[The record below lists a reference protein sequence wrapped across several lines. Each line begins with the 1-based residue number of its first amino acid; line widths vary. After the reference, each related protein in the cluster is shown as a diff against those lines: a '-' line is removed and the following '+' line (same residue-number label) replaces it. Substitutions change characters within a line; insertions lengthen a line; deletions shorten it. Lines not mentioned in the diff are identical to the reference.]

1 MLLLEMDSRE
11 KATLQSCRN
20 CMMED
25 LDPTK
30 SFLAQLNYNNI
41 LTQDQV
47 ERVDKQVT
55 RQDKVVTLMEI
66 LPRRGPR
73 AFRQFVQV
81 LKCDYQWISEKMEAE
96 LNIQDYTQRIRNAVE
111 ERMRLNGEILRDKDY
126 ILKVLSETIVPIV
139 LQEVTNIS
147 PTESPSEAVEKSLK
161 EIISDHLM
169 PLIKGPKGGKLKL
182 DSLHYETLMTKISDL
197 LDELAKRCWKCLGL
211 DDEEEMYTEYSIP
224 QLIEKRFTDT
234 KVEVLAM
241 KKEAKKFKKIE
252 EKLTAENQK
261 YKVEMKTMKDEGKK
275 LKSDNVTSR
284 QECKKLKDELKK
296 SKMESEK
303 LRQEVNNLKELL
315 DSNGID
321 LRISSE
327 FLGT

>member
-1 MLLLEMDSRE
+1 MLLLDMDSRE
-11 KATLQSCRN
+11 KATLQNCRN
-20 CMMED
+20 CLMED

-30 SFLAQLNYNNI
+30 SFLAQLHYSNI

-47 ERVDKQVT
+47 ERVEKQVT

-81 LKCDYQWISEKMEAE
+81 LRHDYQWISEKMETE
-96 LNIQDYTQRIRNAVE
+96 LNIQDYTQRIRTAVE

-139 LQEVTNIS
+139 LQEVSNIS
-147 PTESPSEAVEKSLK
+147 PTGSPSEALDQPLK
-161 EIISDHLM
+161 DLISDHLM
-169 PLIKGPKGGKLKL
+169 PLLKGPDGGKLKL
-182 DSLHYETLMTKISDL
+182 DSLHYEILLTKISDL
-197 LDELAKRCWKCLGL
+197 LDELAKRCWKSLGL
-211 DDEEEMYTEYSIP
+211 DSEDGACTEYSIP
-224 QLIEKRFTDT
+224 KLIEKRFEDM

-241 KKEAKKFKKIE
+241 KKEAKKVKKVE

-261 YKVEMKTMKDEGKK
+261 YKLETKTLKDEVKK
-275 LKSDNVTSR
+275 LKSDNQSNR